1 MYFWQNIV
9 ALSHLLFVGIHR
21 VCVFVSSSIGVIVDA
36 CRGVYA
42 WSEGTTWSYDLHFV
56 FLFLLTSYTDRSRIF
71 FFFKSDFF
79 PLSSLLTLFSF
90 EPRMHVHSSHIFTL
104 NSGNRVLFHTHSF
117 SICVLVHTASYSVHY
132 FPIVSLLRLFLLMLV
147 MDCSVG
153 NMRQGKFIC
162 VANVYIRT
170 MEFSV
175 LYTDITFWS

>member
-1 MYFWQNIV
+1 MHGLRARPDLMTYT
-9 ALSHLLFVGIHR
+9 LF
-21 VCVFVSSSIGVIVDA
+21 F
-36 CRGVYA
+36 Y
-42 WSEGTTWSYDLHFV
+42 SYWL
-56 FLFLLTSYTDRSRIF
+56 RILIEAGFF